1 MGETVLKG
9 VVFGEIAGA
18 VGQAVAGGL

>member
-9 VVFGEIAGA
+9 VVFGEIGGA
-18 VGQAVAGGL
+18 IGQAVAAGI